1 LSDAASNQH
10 IFAYLIQPI
19 QRIPRYRYRKSIPGI
34 LYLNFFPPPT
44 RLLLEDMIKHTAS
57 DHKDKEGL
65 QQAHKLICE
74 VATVVNSKTEEA
86 EQTAKVMNVQHRLV
100 GDVVNINICQPIS
113 ITNYP
118 FYKEFAFT

>member
-1 LSDAASNQH
+1 
-10 IFAYLIQPI
+10 
-19 QRIPRYRYRKSIPGI
+19 
-34 LYLNFFPPPT
+34 
-44 RLLLEDMIKHTAS
+44 MIKHTAS